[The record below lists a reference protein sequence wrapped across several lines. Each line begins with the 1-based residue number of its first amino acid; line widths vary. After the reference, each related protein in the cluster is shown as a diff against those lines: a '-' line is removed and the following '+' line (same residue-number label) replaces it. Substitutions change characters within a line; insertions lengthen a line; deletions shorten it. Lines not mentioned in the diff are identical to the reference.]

1 VESVEVCVG
10 SGFGCTDATACNF
23 NPDATSDDGTCEYT
37 SCVGCTDP
45 EACNYDPSA
54 TSDDGSCALPDPVNG
69 CVECDFEV
77 GIVEPNLGSSATGT
91 PVSFVACGELASLEV
106 TLVWTNLAGDGSWP
120 SDLLLDLVAPNGAC
134 LGIGGYDVASGCAT
148 TVGWPAGW
156 NTSASGTYT
165 TVVDVSTFGLSGGG
179 DWSATL
185 TNGWTF
191 SSGAGYDLTFSVMGL
206 CNTPEC
212 ATDVLGCTEVLACNF
227 NELATVDDGSCTFPF
242 DIVYEDVDGDGIGG
256 DAAIA
261 DWCPPLGVGLSL
273 VTGDCD
279 DTDASVFP
287 GAPGTGQGV
296 DNNCDGE
303 VVGDEQAPCPY
314 DLNNDGTISVADI
327 LALLGQ
333 FGCSGGC
340 SADLDGDDTVSV
352 SDILVLLSFF
362 GTSC

>member
-1 VESVEVCVG
+1 
-10 SGFGCTDATACNF
+10 
-23 NPDATSDDGTCEYT
+23 
-37 SCVGCTDP
+37 
-45 EACNYDPSA
+45 
-54 TSDDGSCALPDPVNG
+54 
-69 CVECDFEV
+69 
-77 GIVEPNLGSSATGT
+77 
-91 PVSFVACGELASLEV
+91 LASLEV

-340 SADLDGDDTVSV
+340 SADLDGDETVSV